1 MVPPCARSYPPDRV
15 DAILSEVEQPAD
27 QTTQQ
32 LRAEWLRAVSFIIT
46 ALGMIVMAFV
56 HYRRNTVWWMVG
68 LLITLVGV
76 IGLLGSASSLE
87 PSRALFRSLLR
98 LRPAETMEFLVE
110 LNRIPPM
117 GAPHRTPRI
126 LAAMFGALGGAAAV
140 LVIARLLTM

>member
-1 MVPPCARSYPPDRV
+1 M
-15 DAILSEVEQPAD
+15 
-27 QTTQQ
+27 
-32 LRAEWLRAVSFIIT
+32 SFIIT

-68 LLITLVGV
+68 LFIALVGV
-76 IGLLGSASSLE
+76 IGLLGSASKLE
-87 PSRALFRSLLR
+87 PARALFRSLLR
-98 LRPAETMEFLVE
+98 LRPAAAMEFLVE